1 VGQRFKEKH
10 PIEEERETFTMINL
24 EEIKEITQLH
34 PKEHESGPDEEIS
47 MLGIHNLEKLSTLR
61 GTFYIQ
67 MSLIL

>member
-24 EEIKEITQLH
+24 EEIKEITQH

>member
-1 VGQRFKEKH
+1 MGQRFKEKH

-24 EEIKEITQLH
+24 EEIKEITQH
-34 PKEHESGPDEEIS
+34 PKEHESEEIS

>member
-1 VGQRFKEKH
+1 MGQRFKEKH
-10 PIEEERETFTMINL
+10 PIEEERETFTMINS
-24 EEIKEITQLH
+24 EEIKEITQH
-34 PKEHESGPDEEIS
+34 PKVHESRPDEEIS